1 MSRTKTAAPP
11 HQGGAP
17 GTPGPTPVAPPRA
30 LKQRRRRPALIA
42 LSLALTAVGGLSGA
56 LLFTATGE
64 RTDVLAVSHEVAA
77 GEVIEDGDLTEV
89 SISLDPALKP
99 VKAAD
104 RGSVVGKRA
113 AVALTPGA
121 LLARDQYT
129 ATSLLKQGDTLVG
142 VATKPSQRPTS
153 GLFPGRKVLIVSTP
167 GENDEAADA
176 PPQTIAAT
184 VVAVGDPADATG
196 VATIDVAVPAT
207 DGPALAARAATGRV
221 AIVVKSGSGS

>member
-1 MSRTKTAAPP
+1 MSRTK
-11 HQGGAP
+11 
-17 GTPGPTPVAPPRA
+17 
-30 LKQRRRRPALIA
+30 
-42 LSLALTAVGGLSGA
+42 TAVGGLSGA

-64 RTDVLAVSHEVAA
+64 RTDVLAVTHAVAA

-104 RGSVVGKRA
+104 RGAVVGKRA
-113 AVALTPGA
+113 AVSLTPGA

-129 ATSLLKQGDTLVG
+129 STSLLKQGDTLVG

-167 GENDEAADA
+167 GENDETSDA

>member
-11 HQGGAP
+11 VQGGP
-17 GTPGPTPVAPPRA
+17 GIPGAVTPVAPPRA
-30 LKQRRRRPALIA
+30 LKPRRRRPALIA

-77 GEVIEDGDLTEV
+77 GEVIEDSDLTEV

-99 VKAAD
+99 VGAAD
-104 RGSVVGKRA
+104 RGGVVGKRA

-129 ATSLLKQGDTLVG
+129 DKSLLKEGDTLVG

-167 GENDEAADA
+167 GENDDVADA

-184 VVAVGDPADATG
+184 VVAVGDTADATG